1 MKASGTCLDL
11 LRNLLDAH
19 QRSLGD
25 ATGFVADL
33 GPGSFTGVKVGVT
46 LAKTM
51 AFLGQVPCAGVES
64 FDLIHPKGAAA
75 IPSKRTEFLVRD
87 CAGSL
92 SVVSASD
99 VASGIPG
106 YGAAY
111 SEPTYP
117 NLAHLAQLVTELD
130 WTEPERLVPRYV
142 LEPSIS
148 TPKRP
153 MEPRT

>member
-11 LRNLLDAH
+11 MRKLLDAH

-75 IPSKRTEFLVRD
+75 IPSKRTEFLVRED
-87 CAGSL
+87 DGNL
-92 SVVSASD
+92 KVVSAPD
-99 VASGIPG
+99 LAPGIPG
-106 YGAAY
+106 YGATYA
-111 SEPTYP
+111 EPTYP
-117 NLAHLAQLVTELD
+117 NLAHLAQLVTGLD
-130 WTEPERLVPRYV
+130 WMEPELLVPRYV

-153 MEPRT
+153 MEQRA